1 MAGALA
7 MDLGRSDGRMKDP
20 NDFMSQHGNH
30 SVTVNAH
37 LPHPLELLLHPP
49 TLTQTQKAE
58 ATLAPVSSYEA
69 V

>member
-1 MAGALA
+1 MA
-7 MDLGRSDGRMKDP
+7 RMKDP

-30 SVTVNAH
+30 RVTIDDH

-58 ATLAPVSSYEA
+58 DLAPVSGNN
-69 V
+69 VV